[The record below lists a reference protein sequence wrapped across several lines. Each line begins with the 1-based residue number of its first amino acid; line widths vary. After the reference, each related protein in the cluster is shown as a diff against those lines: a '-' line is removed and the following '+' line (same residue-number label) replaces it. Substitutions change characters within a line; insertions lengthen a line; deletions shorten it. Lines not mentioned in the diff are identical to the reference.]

1 MRRIEEHAGVNSGL
15 PGELRD
21 ALARLSAEGRRRPWP
36 PRAAAGADFASN
48 DYLGLSRRTELVDA
62 ARAALEL
69 HGAGAGAA
77 RQLGGAAIPADRAE
91 RAVAGWLKAEAA
103 ILFPSG
109 YQANLGAIGALCG
122 RGDAVFSDALNH
134 ASLIDGVRL
143 SRAQVEV
150 FAHLDLD
157 DLEGRLE
164 RARGARRRLVA
175 VESVFSMDGDLAPLG
190 ELAELCARH
199 DAWLLVDEAHSVGLL
214 GPDGAG
220 SWAAAEAAGADPAR
234 LIARIVTGGK
244 SLGVAGAFVVGAL
257 DTVEWLANSA
267 RSFLFTTA
275 SPPAL
280 VGALER
286 AIEVAASAT
295 SERARTLRHARRI
308 AAALDLPE
316 PAGAIVPFVVGA
328 DADAVALAQAVSES
342 DLDVRAVRPPT
353 VPEGTA
359 RLRLVAHAHNTE
371 AEVERLVA
379 ALGAAPRPTATVQTG
394 SVETGSVHAVAVETD
409 SSANGAAGRKD
420 VLCVVG
426 TDTDIGK
433 TVVCSALLLAAP
445 QETRYWKPVQTG
457 AVDETGPDDDTATV
471 KRRTGLDAARF
482 AEPLARY
489 ALPASPH
496 EAAAAEGL
504 TFPVQALTPRLE
516 ALREQGP
523 LLIELAGGLL
533 VPLDDVTTQADWLT
547 RVRPRLVLVARSGL
561 GTLNHTLLTAE
572 ALRARGLE
580 PALVV
585 LVGEPHTSNRVTLA
599 ARLAP
604 APVIEMPR
612 LDPLDRAALEAWGE
626 SIDLARLAFG
636 ARRANL
642 ASR

>member
-1 MRRIEEHAGVNSGL
+1 MNAGL
-15 PGELRD
+15 PVELRD

-48 DYLGLSRRTELVDA
+48 DYLGLARRPEIVDA
-62 ARAALEL
+62 ARAALAE
-69 HGAGAGAA
+69 HGAGSTAA
-77 RQLGGAAIPADRAE
+77 RQLGGSAVPAARAE
-91 RAVAGWLKAEAA
+91 RAVAEWLGAEAA

-143 SRAQVEV
+143 SRARVEV

-157 DLEGRLE
+157 ELEHGLA

-199 DAWLLVDEAHSVGLL
+199 DAWLVVDEAHSVGLL
-214 GPDGAG
+214 GPNGAG
-220 SWAAAEAAGADPAR
+220 SWAAAEAAGADPTR
-234 LIARIVTGGK
+234 VIARIVTGGK

-267 RSFLFTTA
+267 RAFLFTTA

-286 AIEVAASAT
+286 AIEVAAGADE
-295 SERARTLRHARRI
+295 ERERTLRHARRI
-308 AAALDLPE
+308 AAALELPE

-328 DADAVALAQAVSES
+328 DADAVELARSVSAS

-353 VPEGTA
+353 VPDGTA
-359 RLRLVAHAHNTE
+359 RLRLVAHAHNSDG
-371 AEVERLVA
+371 EVERLVE
-379 ALGAAPRPTATVQTG
+379 ALAAAPRPATIDR
-394 SVETGSVHAVAVETD
+394 SVRVRSGGCERA
-409 SSANGAAGRKD
+409 D

-433 TVVCSALLLAAP
+433 TAVSSALLLAAP
-445 QETRYWKPVQTG
+445 QDTRYWKPVQTG
-457 AVDETGPDDDTATV
+457 AVDLDDPDDDTATV
-471 KRRTGLDAARF
+471 MRRTGLEAARF
-482 AEPLARY
+482 AEPLVRY

-496 EAAAAEGL
+496 EAAAAAGCTL
-504 TFPVQALTPRLE
+504 PVHELTPRLE
-516 ALREQGP
+516 ALRARGP

-533 VPLDDVTTQADWLT
+533 VPLDDETTQADWLEE
-547 RVRPRLVLVARSGL
+547 VRPRLVLVARSGL

-572 ALRARGLE
+572 ALRARRLE

-585 LVGEPHTSNRVTLA
+585 LVGEPHPSNRATLA

-604 APVIEMPR
+604 VPVIEMPR
-612 LDPLDRAALEAWGE
+612 LDTLERAALEAWGV
-626 SIDLARLAFG
+626 SVDLAQLAFG
-636 ARRANL
+636 TRPANT
-642 ASR
+642 ANH